1 MAIGYRFI
9 GGENLEI
16 GISRAGQPMGSAR
29 AGQMA
34 GGRMMERA

>member
-16 GISRAGQPMGSAR
+16 GISRAKPMITGDI
-29 AGQMA
+29 GL
-34 GGRMMERA
+34 